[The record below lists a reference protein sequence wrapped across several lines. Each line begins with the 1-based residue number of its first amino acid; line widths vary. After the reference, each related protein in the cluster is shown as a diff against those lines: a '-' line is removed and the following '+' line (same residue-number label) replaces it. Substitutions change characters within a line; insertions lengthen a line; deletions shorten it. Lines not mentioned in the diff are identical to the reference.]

1 MPPLGWSMSPHRN
14 ILLIC
19 NENLR
24 KGEFRANSIFPMQ
37 LCKQNKFY
45 DSCNYGCC
53 IDVSLSTDC
62 DQEVRYKVVTCY
74 DWWQHNRQ
82 TRTTICSL
90 SLTTA
95 PPSPGNGW
103 FRFDLKLLMW
113 MKLTQKHSNHA
124 FSDSKLPEIDLHP
137 FFPTLPVKWE
147 TARKR
152 AVVFSHVKSK
162 ASDQNYRFYLN

>member
-1 MPPLGWSMSPHRN
+1 MKIWRQNSVTKKNRWKWPKEFRTIPCNANRPKFLMSVFSVTALHRN
-14 ILLIC
+14 
-19 NENLR
+19 
-24 KGEFRANSIFPMQ
+24 
-37 LCKQNKFY
+37 Y
-45 DSCNYGCC
+45 H
-53 IDVSLSTDC
+53 SLSTDC

-74 DWWQHNRQ
+74 DWWEDNRQ
-82 TRTTICSL
+82 TRTIICSL
-90 SLTTA
+90 SLMTETL
-95 PPSPGNGW
+95 SPGNGW

-113 MKLTQKHSNHA
+113 MKLTQKHSNHG

>member
-1 MPPLGWSMSPHRN
+1 MKIRRQNSVTKKTGENGQRTLGPSHAMQTGQNSWCLYFR
-14 ILLIC
+14 LLHCIEITTVC
-19 NENLR
+19 PR
-24 KGEFRANSIFPMQ
+24 TVIK
-37 LCKQNKFY
+37 KF
-45 DSCNYGCC
+45 
-53 IDVSLSTDC
+53 VTRLW
-62 DQEVRYKVVTCY
+62 VVTCY
-74 DWWQHNRQ
+74 DWWEDNRQ
-82 TRTTICSL
+82 TRTIICSL
-90 SLTTA
+90 SLMTA
-95 PPSPGNGW
+95 PQSPGNGW

-113 MKLTQKHSNHA
+113 MKLTQKHSNHG